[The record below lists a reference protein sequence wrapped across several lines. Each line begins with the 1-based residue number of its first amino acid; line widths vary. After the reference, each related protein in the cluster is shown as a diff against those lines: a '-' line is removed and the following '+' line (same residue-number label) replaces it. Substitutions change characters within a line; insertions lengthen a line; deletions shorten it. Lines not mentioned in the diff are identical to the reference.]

1 MFNAIF
7 AIIIITVIL
16 YFMTK
21 DNIAVIDN
29 TQGELKRFDLSRLN
43 GLEGEAELRMELLKA
58 EAILRAIKQDA
69 QFCVPLKRNESRGE
83 ILVPDVGAYSD
94 DDRKTFGDVRITSAI
109 PVHMNHYMLDKVNA
123 IHEIV
128 NSMFSKIS
136 LKYNIDTRVES
147 VVDQYITLKT
157 IIDVEKEVNLEF
169 MQLKMDVVVACA
181 EQKERLREID
191 PSLARYTMR
200 SSTSHS
206 FTNIPRYEF
215 GKSKMMV
222 ERSQSN
228 SISIPDRQLSSDMGT
243 DLTTL

>member
-1 MFNAIF
+1 M
-7 AIIIITVIL
+7 
-16 YFMTK
+16 
-21 DNIAVIDN
+21 
-29 TQGELKRFDLSRLN
+29 
-43 GLEGEAELRMELLKA
+43 
-58 EAILRAIKQDA
+58 RAIRQDA

-83 ILVPDVGAYSD
+83 ILIPDVGAYSD
-94 DDRKTFGDVRITSAI
+94 DDRKTFGDVRITSAV

-128 NSMFSKIS
+128 KGMFSKMS
-136 LKYNIDTRVES
+136 LKYNIDTRVDS
-147 VVDQYITLKT
+147 LVDQYITLKS
-157 IIDVEKEVNLEF
+157 IISVDKKVNFEF

-181 EQKERLREID
+181 EQKERLREVD

-206 FTNIPRYEF
+206 FTNIPKYEF

-222 ERSQSN
+222 ERSRYN

-243 DLTTL
+243 DLTTI